1 MLSKEHNNIVIFI
14 LILILIITLY
24 TLSSKIDDESNKPPT
39 IKRHTIEK
47 KEAFTNHIM
56 NANIEHNDNP
66 DIKNKLVINILRDNI
81 DKSLLKRYNILEVSE
96 NNDSTTY
103 TYIQLDEINEVD
115 NPNIYEIKH
124 YKNHTNIEEING
136 VLTNINDPVFKLM
149 GNSKINCIYTN
160 YYDTIQFT
168 DSYSNY
174 KLIINN
180 ISTESN
186 YNKNKFNTH
195 IKKIINDNNIVD
207 IYSDGLSKGLHRYVI
222 YKIDDENSIFLD
234 YFDNDKPD
242 ELYNYTNTDA
252 TKNLLIVR
260 KDINNSINELIN
272 SEIKDTFTTYLQN
285 NLELE
290 SLNKML
296 DNANPTL

>member
-47 KEAFTNHIM
+47 KEAFTNHM
-56 NANIEHNDNP
+56 KANIEYNNH
-66 DIKNKLVINILRDNI
+66 DIENKLVINILRDKI
-81 DKSLLKRYNILEVSE
+81 HESLLKRYNILEVSE
-96 NNDSTTY
+96 KDDSTTY

-124 YKNHTNIEEING
+124 YKHHTNIDEING
-136 VLTNINDPVFKLM
+136 VLTKINDPVFKLM

-160 YYDTIQFT
+160 YYDITPVSS
-168 DSYSNY
+168 DNNSDY
-174 KLIINN
+174 KLSINN
-180 ISTESN
+180 ISDEPN
-186 YNKNKFNTH
+186 YNNKKFNTH

-222 YKIDDENSIFLD
+222 YKIDDENSIFLH
-234 YFDNDKPD
+234 YFDNDKSDDLP
-242 ELYNYTNTDA
+242 NYTNTDA